1 MKKDK
6 LIKML
11 SEIPGNPDIT
21 LWNGMVGD
29 WMDIGN
35 LVEGDL
41 VKQTLSHHIR
51 HVQFDECKQRNDWTY
66 ELPPAELDSLKKS
79 YRSIQWDHNPFVT
92 QDDIKEGHYKSKRV
106 VYINAK
112 TRGISTWDRLGQMSY

>member
-11 SEIPGNPDIT
+11 SEIPGNPDII

-41 VKQTLSHHIR
+41 VKTTYSHYVQ
-51 HVQFDECKQRNDWTY
+51 HVQFDERKRLNDWTY
-66 ELPPAELDSLKKS
+66 TLPADELVDLKKS
-79 YRSIQWDHNPFVT
+79 YNSIVWEHNPFVT
-92 QDDIKEGHYKSKRV
+92 LDDIKEGHYKSKRV

-112 TRGISTWDRLGQMSY
+112 TRGISTWDRLGKVSY